1 MTHAWINNNG
11 FHRKVRTWSF
21 AVVLCEIDGS
31 KVKAVRLDNQLSMDA
46 ARKTAEA
53 DNPGWRFKGIFT
65 LSDKDFEKGVRI

>member
-1 MTHAWINNNG
+1 MTHKWIDTG
-11 FHRKVRTWSF
+11 IIHRKVRTWSF